1 MKKAIQ
7 FLPVSLFAL
16 CSLFLAS
23 CKKDDS
29 SGGSGNQSLSSGQ
42 AEVRF
47 TYSGAQSGSF
57 QSTTALSHSASSG
70 PITTIAT
77 NVVSGI
83 TAKTVQIVFPTNI
96 AVGTST
102 QASAGADLANG
113 FILTFGT
120 SGGAGWGIGGGTATG
135 FSVTVTKNTGTE
147 MEGTF
152 SGELGSDSD
161 PSKVTTAS
169 GYFHC
174 IL

>member
-1 MKKAIQ
+1 MMKKTVHLLSASLIA
-7 FLPVSLFAL
+7 LSSLFM
-16 CSLFLAS
+16 SS
-23 CKKDDS
+23 CKKDSADS
-29 SGGSGNQSLSSGQ
+29 SGNQNLSSGQ

-47 TYSGAQSGSF
+47 NYSGSQSGSF

-70 PITTIAT
+70 PITQIAC
-77 NVVSGI
+77 NVVSGT

-113 FILTFGT
+113 FIMTFAVGST
-120 SGGAGWGIGGGTATG
+120 GWAIGGGTGNG
-135 FSVTVTKNTGTE
+135 FSVTITKNTGTE

-152 SGELGSDSD
+152 SGELGTDND
-161 PSKVTTAS
+161 PTKVTTAS

-174 IL
+174 KL